1 MKENTMGLFNK
12 KLFNFVKDAG
22 EKLLDTITGKE
33 AEAAEKV
40 KDRVQK
46 QNLDLQDLDVKI
58 EGDKVILNGKAQS
71 AEALEKAIL
80 AAGNINGVGSVETNV
95 EVEGSDIQDPTFY
108 EVQSGDTLSGI
119 AKKFYGDA
127 NQYPKIFEANK
138 PMLSDPDKIYPGQN
152 LRIPHDAKKA
162 A

>member
-1 MKENTMGLFNK
+1 MGLFNK

-22 EKLLDTITGKE
+22 EKLIENIAGNE
-33 AEAAEKV
+33 AQAAETV

-46 QNLDLQDLDVKI
+46 QNLDLQDLDVKV

-80 AAGNINGVGSVETNV
+80 AAGNVNGVGAVEANV
-95 EVEGSDIQDPTFY
+95 EIPEGSQDPTFY

-127 NQYPKIFEANK
+127 SQYPKIFEANK

-152 LRIPHDAKKA
+152 LRIPQEEQA
-162 A
+162 AA

>member
-1 MKENTMGLFNK
+1 MGLFNK

-22 EKLLDTITGKE
+22 EKLIDNITGNE
-33 AEAAEKV
+33 AQAAETV
-40 KDRVQK
+40 KERVQK
-46 QNLDLQDLDVKI
+46 QNLDIQDLDVKV
-58 EGDKVILNGKAQS
+58 EGEKVILNGKAQS

-80 AAGNINGVGSVETNV
+80 AAGNVNGVGSVEANV
-95 EVEGSDIQDPTFY
+95 EVPENDSNDPTFY

-152 LRIPHDAKKA
+152 LRIPQDAKKA

>member
-1 MKENTMGLFNK
+1 MGLFNK

-22 EKLLDTITGKE
+22 EKLVDNITGNE
-33 AEAAEKV
+33 AKAAESV
-40 KDRVQK
+40 KERVQN
-46 QNLDLQDLDVKI
+46 QNLDIQDLDVKV
-58 EGDKVILNGKAQS
+58 EGEKVILNGKAQS

-80 AAGNINGVGSVETNV
+80 AAGNVNGVGSVETNV
-95 EVEGSDIQDPTFY
+95 EVPDNSQDPIFY

-119 AKKFYGDA
+119 AKKFYDDA

-152 LRIPHDAKKA
+152 LRIPQDAKRA